1 MKYFNLNMTIEQVKA
16 EYKKLAKKY
25 HPDMKPHGCKIT
37 MQEINKEYKN
47 VCKNHSTDSDMND
60 FMKDF
65 YKNQGYDYNDWG
77 DVCDDYNYHKRKDK
91 YYKKPKKETRYYT
104 YSSYINE
111 ITMSK
116 IILDLKEYYKPDFSN
131 LKIYL
136 HKQKEYEDG
145 QVNLIIK
152 FVGYPDDIRDFIK
165 SIEIQISNN
174 NSNIFREKFV

>member
-1 MKYFNLNMTIEQVKA
+1 MKYFNLNMTIEQVKV

-25 HPDMKPHGCKIT
+25 HPDMKPHGCKIA
-37 MQEINKEYKN
+37 MQEINNEYEN
-47 VCKNHSTDSDMND
+47 VCKNHSTDSVMND

-65 YKNQGYDYNDWG
+65 YKNQGYDYNVWA
-77 DVCDDYNYHKRKDK
+77 DYVYDQKDRY
-91 YYKKPKKETRYYT
+91 YYKKPKEETRYYT

-116 IILDLKEYYKPDFSN
+116 IILDLKKYYKTDFSN
-131 LKIYL
+131 LKIYI

-152 FVGYPDDIRDFIK
+152 FVGYPDDIIDFIE
-165 SIEIQISNN
+165 SIEHQIHNN
-174 NSNIFREKFV
+174 SSNIFRRKFVE